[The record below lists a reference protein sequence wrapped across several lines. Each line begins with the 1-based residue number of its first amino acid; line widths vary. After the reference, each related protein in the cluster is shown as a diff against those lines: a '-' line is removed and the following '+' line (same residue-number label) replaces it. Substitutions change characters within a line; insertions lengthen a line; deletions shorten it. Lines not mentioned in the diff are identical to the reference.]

1 MQESGRR
8 EMLRALTLAG
18 VWLGTAPLQAFAA
31 SCAALGRRQVRWIV
45 PYSPGGGHDTYSRL
59 ISPFFARQIG
69 AEVIV
74 ENIPGAGSIVG
85 ALRIKNAPP
94 DGGTIGIVNAA
105 ALLVAGLIGEQTA
118 INLMT
123 DFTVLGRAAHNQQVW
138 ATGGRSTL
146 RTTDDVFER
155 AKAGPVVFAVD
166 EVTTPAFVGAVLV
179 ASLLGLDIAFV
190 SGFAGSRESTMAAVR
205 GDVDL
210 VSVNFDSIRDRIE
223 SGDLRPLLQ
232 ISAAP
237 IAEHPSLAGVP
248 LLGGE
253 TGLAARTATRSG
265 GNASAAVT
273 DAAAVE
279 GILAPGRLIVA
290 PRGLPAA
297 VFACLEEGLHAAAA
311 DPEFVKVA
319 SKAER
324 AVEFARAAAT
334 VEELRGVEQHA
345 SRFLPIIRQ
354 AVEKA
359 RR

>member
-1 MQESGRR
+1 MPERSRR
-8 EMLRALTLAG
+8 EVLRALTLAG
-18 VWLGTAPLQAFAA
+18 VWAGTAP
-31 SCAALGRRQVRWIV
+31 
-45 PYSPGGGHDTYSRL
+45 
-59 ISPFFARQIG
+59 
-69 AEVIV
+69 
-74 ENIPGAGSIVG
+74 
-85 ALRIKNAPP
+85 
-94 DGGTIGIVNAA
+94 
-105 ALLVAGLIGEQTA
+105 LVAGLIGERTA
-118 INLMT
+118 LDLMV
-123 DFTVLGRAAHNQQVW
+123 DFTILGRAAHNRQVW
-138 ATGGRSTL
+138 ATGGRSRL
-146 RTTDDVFER
+146 RTLDDVLER
-155 AKAGPVVFAVD
+155 CKTGPVVFAVD
-166 EVTTPAFVGAVLV
+166 EVTTPSFAGAVLA

-190 SGFAGSRESTMAAVR
+190 SGFAGSRESTLAAVR

-237 IAEHPSLAGVP
+237 IAQHPSLAGVP

-253 TGLAARTATRSG
+253 AGLAASRSG
-265 GNASAAVT
+265 GNAREAAA
-273 DAAAVE
+273 DAADVE

-297 VFACLEEGLHAAAA
+297 VFACLEQGLHAAAS

-324 AVEFARAAAT
+324 DVSSARAGDT
-334 VEELRGVEQHA
+334 VAELRGVGQHA
-345 SRFLPIIRQ
+345 ARFLPIIRR